1 MHHVIMNPWSRRPVD
16 SFMGVAFCK
25 KYVWPGF
32 HWFCVG
38 DHYAALERNGFRI
51 LGEKN
56 LRLHYAKTTAAW
68 YLRMMQDGDRLRKL
82 VGEQTFRAWQI
93 YLAGSSGGFSSGQI
107 EIHRIYTE
115 AR

>member
-1 MHHVIMNPWSRRPVD
+1 
-16 SFMGVAFCK
+16 
-25 KYVWPGF
+25 
-32 HWFCVG
+32 
-38 DHYAALERNGFRI
+38 
-51 LGEKN
+51 
-56 LRLHYAKTTAAW
+56 
-68 YLRMMQDGDRLRKL
+68 MMQDGDRLRRL